1 MKASLR
7 QSQLLTSIL
16 RPLLSKLR
24 PALLPVLRRR
34 EALGADLS
42 GLACAFVPE
51 GSAWPGQRTFVSKV
65 QELACVPRRGRAH
78 SVEMPRVVRAL
89 PIISAARPSRST
101 PLARARRDAGSR

>member
-24 PALLPVLRRR
+24 PARLPVLRRR
-34 EALGADLS
+34 EARGADLS

-65 QELACVPRRGRAH
+65 QELACVPRRGPRALCRDA
-78 SVEMPRVVRAL
+78 SVRARVADNQRG
-89 PIISAARPSRST
+89 AAVAKYPSRPRT
-101 PLARARRDAGSR
+101 KRRGK